1 MRQQEPRREIGDE
14 ELREDVDIPA
24 NPSSELA
31 GGEDGGERR
40 GVEVGEEDPGAY
52 LDSAEAYADGAYW
65 AGDYISPED
74 AGGGYWEVSLPV
86 LSFGRRA
93 GGDGGGGGGE
103 GGGVSSGDVSYVGG
117 VWTWE
122 LLVVCVGR
130 GVDVGGV
137 GVLVLVV

>member
-65 AGDYISPED
+65 AGDYMAPED
-74 AGGGYWEVSLPV
+74 TGGGYWEVSLPV
-86 LSFGRRA
+86 LSFGRR
-93 GGDGGGGGGE
+93 GGGGGG
-103 GGGVSSGDVSYVGG
+103 GGGGGSVAFGCGHGGGGAVGAVG
-117 VWTWE
+117 SDF
-122 LLVVCVGR
+122 VVDGA
-130 GVDVGGV
+130 GGGIV
-137 GVLVLVV
+137 RYSFVCADE